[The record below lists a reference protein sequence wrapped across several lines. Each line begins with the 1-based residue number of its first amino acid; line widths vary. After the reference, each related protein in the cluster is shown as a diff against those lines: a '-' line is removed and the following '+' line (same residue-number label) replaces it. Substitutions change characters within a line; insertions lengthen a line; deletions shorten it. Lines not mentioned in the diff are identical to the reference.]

1 MNTQNTENINYIN
14 DIKFSKKKLNKLV
27 NKLINIDV
35 NISYKILLN
44 KTFKYKHLFYYNT
57 FTKIFKKC
65 PDFIKIM
72 FELNKQNYISINSN
86 MLLTTHNE
94 NGWSI
99 LHYLVF
105 NDIVTLCKL
114 LTYPFITQELIELQD
129 NEGNNFLHFIMHHSP
144 EHFEEITCIIN
155 SYDHLTYNEENNI
168 DTDSF
173 YDLDDNIYYDN
184 KIRISEKLLFSKNN
198 NNNTVFHE
206 YDFNSPTV
214 LEDILN
220 CDSYDIIFTKENLLL
235 TNDYGETVIQKLL
248 EINNGDET
256 YFDDLI
262 GIIYESGCI
271 DNFLELIQEDD
282 SYVPNNFMNYICKE
296 FYPKSLLEVI
306 NSEYFNFEYLSR
318 VDKDNNIPLSYVN
331 ITSYDPKLLKYMNN
345 NIVNKLVNDKIIENE
360 ELQIYNNIKKKVS
373 IIENTYFKYMIPK
386 YIK

>member
-1 MNTQNTENINYIN
+1 MNTQNTENTNYIN
-14 DIKFSKKKLNKLV
+14 DINFSEKKLNKLV
-27 NKLINIDV
+27 NELDNIDV

-44 KTFKYKHLFYYNT
+44 KTFQYKHLFYYNT
-57 FTKIFKKC
+57 LTLIFKEC

-72 FELNKQNYISINSN
+72 FELNKQNYISIDSN
-86 MLLTTHNE
+86 MLTTTYNE

-114 LTYPFITQELIELQD
+114 LTYPFITQELLELQD
-129 NEGNNFLHFIMHHSP
+129 DEGNNFLHYIIHYKP
-144 EHFEEITCIIN
+144 EHFEEITYIIN

-168 DTDSF
+168 DTLNF
-173 YDLDDNIYYDN
+173 YDLDNNIYYDN

-206 YDFNSPTV
+206 YDFCSETI
-214 LEDILN
+214 LEYILI
-220 CDSYDIIFTKENLLL
+220 CDSYETIFTKENLLL

-248 EINNGDET
+248 EINNGDKT

-262 GIIYESGCI
+262 RIIYESGCI
-271 DNFLELIQEDD
+271 DNFLELIQEEDC
-282 SYVPNNFMNYICKE
+282 YVPNNFMNYICKE
-296 FYPKSLLEVI
+296 FYPESLLEVI
-306 NSEYFNFEYLSR
+306 NSEYFDFEYLTR
-318 VDKDNNIPLSYVN
+318 VDKNNNTPLSYIN
-331 ITSYDPKLLKYMNN
+331 ITSYDLELLKYMND

-373 IIENTYFKYMIPK
+373 IIENLYLKYILPK
-386 YIK
+386 YLK